1 MQLTV
6 KGKQIDVGDALR
18 THVREKLS
26 DSVKKY
32 FPDPIEAT
40 VTFSR
45 EAGHLYRADIAIHV
59 GRGILLQAQYE
70 ADDPYPAFD
79 MASERVAKRMRRYK
93 DRLRN
98 HHDKM
103 GAAADGEL
111 ELMARAYTLA
121 AGEDDPESGDE
132 PVIVAEMATPIL
144 TLTPGEAVMRMD
156 LADLPALLFRNG
168 SHGGLNMVYRR
179 ADGNIGWVDP
189 EGNAKTVK

>member
-18 THVREKLS
+18 AHVQEKLQ

-79 MASERVAKRMRRYK
+79 LATERVAKRMRRYK

-98 HHDKM
+98 HHTKM
-103 GAAADGEL
+103 GAAAADEL
-111 ELMARAYTLA
+111 ALMAHAYTLA
-121 AGEDDPESGDE
+121 GESENPEAGDE
-132 PVIVAEMATPIL
+132 PVIIAEMTTPIQ
-144 TLTPGEAVMRMD
+144 TMTPGEAVMRMD
-156 LADLPALLFRNG
+156 LADLPALLFKNSR
-168 SHGGLNMVYRR
+168 HGGLNMVYARP
-179 ADGNIGWVDP
+179 DGNIGWVDP
-189 EGNAKTVK
+189 QGNAKTVK